1 VNSKIT
7 IVFTGGTISMKFDR
21 ETGGA
26 VPQLSGEQIL
36 AQVSDLPPNIEI
48 QSENFGLLPGPHMTP
63 SRMLEL
69 TRRIAHILKDPTQL
83 GVVVTHG
90 TDTLEETAY
99 LQDLLHASA
108 KPVVFVGAMRNSSEL
123 SWDGP
128 ANLRAAIRV
137 AAAPEARNLGALVV
151 MNDQVLAAAEVTK
164 THTEAVDTFQ
174 SLSFGPLGF
183 LDKDRLFIT
192 RTPKLREHVHATT
205 LEERVEMIR
214 VYAGF
219 NGRLID
225 HAVSDGARGIVL
237 EALGRGNV
245 PPASVPAIERAI
257 AQGMP
262 VILTSRCPKGRV
274 LDTYAYDG
282 GGHQLT
288 QRGAILGGML
298 PGPKARIKLMLLLGS
313 GMNLQQIKAAFEESS
328 GETR

>member
-1 VNSKIT
+1 
-7 IVFTGGTISMKFDR
+7 MEFDR
-21 ETGGA
+21 ATGGA
-26 VPQLSGEQIL
+26 VPRLSGEQIL
-36 AQVSDLPPNIEI
+36 AQVSDLPPNVEI
-48 QSENFGLLPGPHMTP
+48 QSDDFGLLPGPHMTP

-69 TRRIAHILKDPTQL
+69 TQRVSQILEDPSQL

-99 LQDLLHASA
+99 LQDLLHTSA

-128 ANLRAAIRV
+128 ANLRAAVRV
-137 AAAPEARNLGALVV
+137 AAASEARNLGALVV
-151 MNDQVLAAAEVTK
+151 MNDQVFAAAEVTK

-174 SLSFGPLGF
+174 SLTFGPLGF

-192 RTPKLREHVHATT
+192 RVPRTRERLRCSQ
-205 LEERVEMIR
+205 LEERVDLLR

-225 HAVSDGARGIVL
+225 HAVADGARGLVI

-245 PPASVPAIERAI
+245 PPACVPAIERAI
-257 AQGMP
+257 SQG
-262 VILTSRCPKGRV
+262 VVVLVTSRCPKGRV
-274 LDTYAYDG
+274 LDTYAYAG
-282 GGHQLT
+282 GGRQLT

-298 PGPKARIKLMLLLGS
+298 PGPKARIKLMLLLGC
-313 GMNLQQIKAAFEESS
+313 GMKLPEIRQSFEDTPSP
-328 GETR
+328 RAD